1 MTENLTKAKT
11 KHRKKPKLST
21 VLALVILIGGVA
33 ALLYPTVTSYLNSV
47 EQSNVL
53 NSYESKI
60 TNLNPSILKPELQKA
75 EDFNKNLRA
84 GTITDP
90 FGRPKNEEE
99 KLQRSDAYQ
108 DYLGILNRDSVMG
121 RIIIPKIDVDLPIYH
136 GTDDH
141 TLRKGIG
148 HLFGTAFPI
157 GGPSTHAVLTG
168 HSAYPEATLFTNL
181 TKMNTGDTFQISLY
195 GELLTYKVDQIK
207 TVTPEQTEDLRVIS
221 GEDHITLITCTPYA
235 VNSHRLLVRGVR
247 IENPAGQEA
256 TNLPK
261 ATATVEIP
269 WNVVA
274 ILTGGIVLFTGI
286 TLVVNKNNRKKRKH
300 QGSPG
305 EHVQAPKS

>member
-1 MTENLTKAKT
+1 MTENLAKAKT
-11 KHRKKPKLST
+11 KRRKKPKLST

-47 EQSNVL
+47 KQTEAL

-60 TNLNPSILKPELQKA
+60 SNLEPADLKAELEKA

-84 GTITDP
+84 GSITDP

-99 KLQRSDAYQ
+99 KLQRTDAYQ
-108 DYLGILNRDSVMG
+108 DYLGILNRDNVMG

-157 GGPSTHAVLTG
+157 GGQSTHAVLTG

-181 TKMNTGDTFQISLY
+181 TKMETGDTFQISVY

-207 TVTPEQTEDLRVIS
+207 VVTPEQTEDLRVIS
-221 GEDHITLITCTPYA
+221 GEDHVTLITCTPYA

-256 TNLPK
+256 GDLPK
-261 ATATVEIP
+261 ATATVEVP
-269 WNVVA
+269 WNIVA
-274 ILTGGIVLFTGI
+274 ILAGGIMLFTGI
-286 TLVVNKNNRKKRKH
+286 TLVVNRSNRKKRKH
-300 QGSPG
+300 QGSP
-305 EHVQAPKS
+305 EQHVQAPKS